1 MKTFIR
7 ILVLIIAFGLS
18 GKAGAQGTTLTIF
31 SEKGE
36 NFVVYVD
43 GIQRNSTVADHV
55 VIKGLNGPSFKLRI
69 AFKDMSIHEIN
80 KSILNDPAGVL
91 FYSLKAGKKKGEYIL
106 EKTSSDVF
114 PTQEA
119 GKEATPAPSPKKES
133 KQTKAKTEASTK
145 KESKQTKAKTEA
157 STKKEGKQTK
167 AKAEASTKKES
178 KQTKTKAE
186 STAKKSGVKC
196 DNPMTE
202 GDFQSSTIAVSS
214 APFDGIR
221 LTQAKNLVETHCLYS
236 RQIAELLHILNTE
249 PSRLTLAKDAY
260 KHCYDPE
267 NYNDVREALNSKK
280 SKEDLDHYIK
290 SVK

>member
-91 FYSLKAGKKKGEYIL
+91 FFALKAGKKKGEYIL
-106 EKTSSDVF
+106 EKTSSDVI

-133 KQTKAKTEASTK
+133 KQTKAKT
-145 KESKQTKAKTEA
+145 
-157 STKKEGKQTK
+157 
-167 AKAEASTKKES
+167 EASTKKES

-236 RQIAELLHILNTE
+236 RQIAELLHILNAE

>member
-36 NFVVYVD
+36 NFVVYLD
-43 GIQRNSTVADHV
+43 GIQKNSTVADHV
-55 VIKGLNGPSFKLRI
+55 VIEGLTGPSFKLRI
-69 AFKDMSIHEIN
+69 AFKDAGFHEIN

-91 FYSLKAGKKKGEYIL
+91 FYALKAGKKKGEYIL
-106 EKTSSDVF
+106 EKTSSDIIH
-114 PTQEA
+114 TQDA
-119 GKEATPAPSPKKES
+119 GKEATPAPSAKKES
-133 KQTKAKTEASTK
+133 KQTKAKTEATAK
-145 KESKQTKAKTEA
+145 KESKQTKTKT
-157 STKKEGKQTK
+157 
-167 AKAEASTKKES
+167 EASTKKES

-186 STAKKSGVKC
+186 SPAKKSGVKC

-236 RQIAELLHILNTE
+236 RQIAELLHILNAE